1 MDPINPQISLLV
13 DNILSQQ
20 GSQTTPFPCPNHNI
34 DLLSCYIFRFRVVAA
49 LVVCMLTMGPCH
61 PRTLSGAPQS
71 PATGRRGP
79 ESGVRRQNVISGGAG
94 GEKGGHH
101 HQCTE
106 MRSQYLRSQCRDNG
120 FLTVQRNRVLVQT
133 TGLNTTHVEGRK
145 IKYEEHAGFI
155 SSFMYFLSFLINGCS
170 CKDYVWV
177 NYREC
182 VCVSPTHEGFIAF
195 YILSATSRK

>member
-1 MDPINPQISLLV
+1 M

-20 GSQTTPFPCPNHNI
+20 GSPKRHPFHVHIITQI
-34 DLLSCYIFRFRVVAA
+34 DLLSCYIFRFTVVAA
-49 LVVCMLTMGPCH
+49 LVMCVLTMGPCH

-79 ESGVRRQNVISGGAG
+79 ELGVRRQNVISGGG
-94 GEKGGHH
+94 GEKGGH

-120 FLTVQRNRVLVQT
+120 FLTVQKNRVLVQT

-145 IKYEEHAGFI
+145 IKYEADGFVAFHALPVI
-155 SSFMYFLSFLINGCS
+155 SYKWMKVQRLCL
-170 CKDYVWV
+170 WV
-177 NYREC
+177 N
-182 VCVSPTHEGFIAF
+182 
-195 YILSATSRK
+195 

>member
-1 MDPINPQISLLV
+1 
-13 DNILSQQ
+13 
-20 GSQTTPFPCPNHNI
+20 
-34 DLLSCYIFRFRVVAA
+34 
-49 LVVCMLTMGPCH
+49 MLTMGPCH

-79 ESGVRRQNVISGGAG
+79 EFVRGERRQNVING
-94 GEKGGHH
+94 GEQKGHH

-145 IKYEEHAGFI
+145 IKYEEH
-155 SSFMYFLSFLINGCS
+155 SMYFLSYLINGCR

-177 NYREC
+177 NYSEH
-182 VCVSPTHEGFIAF
+182 VCVSPTQEGFIAL
-195 YILSATSRK
+195 LSAISQK